1 MWMPPR
7 WLPRPGL
14 ALAIPVPAIGKRCWS
29 RAPGARGPGGVC
41 GGGGGRGGFVCPPG
55 GWGGVVGERGFFDSS
70 EVMGEL
76 TRADDPDM
84 GQVLGSP
91 RIMKIRPNA
100 PMRNGRRQ
108 AAVYRWFAVV
118 GSGVNNHVPHNN
130 QPQPRSRT

>member
-29 RAPGARGPGGVC
+29 RAPAPGGPGGFGWVGWAPPGSGPATGC
-41 GGGGGRGGFVCPPG
+41 GGCRVGVFGVDVWDRGC
-55 GWGGVVGERGFFDSS
+55 FDSS
-70 EVMGEL
+70 HVMWEF

-91 RIMKIRPNA
+91 RIMKIRTNA
-100 PMRNGRRQ
+100 PMRNGR
-108 AAVYRWFAVV
+108 
-118 GSGVNNHVPHNN
+118 
-130 QPQPRSRT
+130 